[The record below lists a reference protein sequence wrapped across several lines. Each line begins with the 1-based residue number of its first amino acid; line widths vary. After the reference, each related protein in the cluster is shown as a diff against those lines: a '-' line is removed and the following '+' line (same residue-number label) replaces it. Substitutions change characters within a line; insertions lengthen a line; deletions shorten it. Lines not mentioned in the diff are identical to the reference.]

1 MVGSQPHQFPLPNLI
16 EVQENCANTA
26 NVSSY
31 NPQVSA
37 ACGGY
42 STSFAYNNNNEN
54 SFGTSWFGNGGI
66 EEDVF
71 RMDMMSSSTGLS
83 SSSSPSSSSPSC
95 FDHLMMNYGFD
106 FQDNFAPPNITHNF
120 TNHPSNGF
128 QY

>member
-37 ACGGY
+37 PCGGY
-42 STSFAYNNNNEN
+42 SSSFAYNNNNEN

-71 RMDMMSSSTGLS
+71 RMDMNSTGLS